1 MAINYKALDDLHK
14 FVVLHKKELLIV
26 TKKRSLEDILS
37 LMSLGF
43 CNFGEN
49 KVQEANIKY
58 SDYLSN
64 KQVKISLI
72 GPLQSNKVKLAL
84 QTFDVIQS
92 IDRKKIVDEIIKFK
106 NLEMKT
112 KYFFIQ
118 INIGNEQQKS
128 GISEENLFDFYNYCI
143 EGGLT
148 IEGLMCIPPYNEDPA
163 PYFKKM
169 NVLRDKLNSNLK
181 LSMGMSSDYKI
192 AIKFNSDL
200 VRVGSLL
207 FNENSN

>member
-92 IDRKKIVDEIIKFK
+92 IDRKKIVDEIK
-106 NLEMKT
+106 N
-112 KYFFIQ
+112 
-118 INIGNEQQKS
+118 S
-128 GISEENLFDFYNYCI
+128 
-143 EGGLT
+143 
-148 IEGLMCIPPYNEDPA
+148 
-163 PYFKKM
+163 
-169 NVLRDKLNSNLK
+169 SNPLV
-181 LSMGMSSDYKI
+181 SS
-192 AIKFNSDL
+192 F
-200 VRVGSLL
+200 V
-207 FNENSN
+207 

>member
-1 MAINYKALDDLHK
+1 MTINYKALDDLHK
-14 FVVLHKKELLIV
+14 FVELNKKELLIV

-49 KVQEANIKY
+49 KVQEANIKF
-58 SDYLSN
+58 SNYLSN
-64 KQVKISLI
+64 KQVKLSLI

-106 NLEMKT
+106 TLEMKT
-112 KYFFIQ
+112 KLFFIQ
-118 INIGNEQQKS
+118 INIGNEEQKS
-128 GISEENLFDFYNYCI
+128 GISEKDLFDFYSYCI
-143 EGGLT
+143 EGGLA
-148 IEGLMCIPPYNEDPA
+148 IEGLMCIPPYNQDPS

-169 NVLRDKLNSNLK
+169 NTLRDKLNSNLK